1 MNGLEALDK
10 KLFVFLNSDL
20 SNRVLDVLM
29 PFITKN
35 PALFLLPVFAF
46 LLYRVKSERFKVFIL
61 PVVGLLLND
70 GVTHLLKELI
80 KRSRPFV
87 ENSDVIL
94 LVGKGGSFSM
104 PSAHASNVAAVSAVL
119 GYLIW
124 KHFKGRIR
132 IVGMTYLSMIVV
144 LIGLSRVYVGVH
156 YPSDVLV
163 GTLLGL
169 IIGLTVIYANVL
181 FTKGLTSSP
190 VKTLLVFSLVG
201 ISLFRLYYIFFGPLD
216 LSPDEAQYW
225 DWSRHLDLSYY
236 SKGPGIAYIIYLSRS
251 IFGDTPFGVRLPAV
265 MFSLGSSLLIY
276 YFTRDRAV
284 IKGVDQVRSERA
296 GLAAALTLQVIPLFS
311 AYGVI
316 NTIDAP
322 LIFFWSLAL
331 YLFGRIDKTERELR
345 MAKAVD
351 WITLGIV
358 IGLGFLVKYTMV
370 FFVASGFLY
379 YLVEKK
385 RRRYLKRVGPWM
397 AFVSFLVVS
406 SPVFLW
412 NADHGWVTFL
422 HTAGQAHIADGFR
435 ITPERLI
442 EFIGSQIG
450 VITPVLFFALFISVF
465 SMKKRYGE
473 IGMSGWFMLPTF
485 LFFLLKSLQGKVQAN
500 WALPAYLSSL
510 AALGV
515 ELATSWRQYSRGR
528 RSVVVAGYLLAV
540 FITVIAHYPSLVSL
554 PVKYDPSARL
564 RGWSELGDEV
574 TRVAQGMKRPFFIA
588 SDRYQ
593 ITSELAFYVKGNPTT
608 YCLNRGRRMNQYDL
622 WQGYEGLKGYDA
634 IMVFF
639 GDSPVPK
646 DLVPYFDNI
655 SKRVYT
661 VKEGKD
667 TLREYTILIGRNF
680 KGMERRGFESF

>member
-1 MNGLEALDK
+1 MNSLEALDK
-10 KLFVFLNSDL
+10 KLFVFFNSDI
-20 SNRVLDVLM
+20 SNSVFDVLM

-35 PALFLLPVFAF
+35 PALLLLPVFLF
-46 LLYRVKSERFKVFIL
+46 LLLGVKSERFKVFIL
-61 PVVGLLLND
+61 PLSGLLLND
-70 GVTHLLKELI
+70 GVTHLLKEII

-119 GYLIW
+119 GYMLW
-124 KHFKGRIR
+124 RNVKGRAR
-132 IVGMTYLSMIVV
+132 GVGMTYLFLIVV
-144 LIGLSRVYVGVH
+144 LIDLSRIYVGVH

-169 IIGLTVIYANVL
+169 IIGLIVIYADAL
-181 FTKGLTSSP
+181 FTKGLSSSP
-190 VKTLLVFSLVG
+190 AKTLLVFSLIG
-201 ISLFRLYYIFFGPLD
+201 ISLFRLYYILFGPLD

-236 SKGPGIAYIIYLSRS
+236 SKGPGIAYIIYISRS
-251 IFGDTPFGVRLPAV
+251 IFGDTPFGVRFPAV
-265 MFSLGSSLLIY
+265 VFSLGSSLLIY
-276 YFTRDRAV
+276 YFTRERAV
-284 IKGVDQVRSERA
+284 LKGMDQGVSEWA
-296 GLAAALTLQVIPLFS
+296 GVIAALTLQVIPLFS

-345 MAKAVD
+345 MAKTIH
-351 WITLGIV
+351 WLTLGIV

-370 FFVASGFLY
+370 FFIASGFLY
-379 YLVEKK
+379 YLAGKN
-385 RRRYLKRVGPWM
+385 RRRYLKRAGPWIT
-397 AFVSFLVVS
+397 FVGFLVAS
-406 SPVFLW
+406 SPVFIW
-412 NADHGWVTFL
+412 NIDHGWVTFL

-435 ITPERLI
+435 IMPERFI
-442 EFIGSQIG
+442 EFIGSQVG
-450 VITPVLFFALFISVF
+450 VITPVIFFGMFISLF

-473 IGMSGWFMLPTF
+473 YGLSGWFMFPTF

-500 WALPAYLSSL
+500 WALPAYLSALS
-510 AALGV
+510 ALGC
-515 ELATSWRQYSRGR
+515 ELAISWRQYSRCR

-540 FITVIAHYPSLVSL
+540 SVTVIAHYPSLVSL

-564 RGWSELGDEV
+564 RGWSELGNEV
-574 TRVAQGMKRPFFIA
+574 TRIVQDMKRPFFIA

-593 ITSELAFYVKGNPTT
+593 ITSELAFYVKGKPTT
-608 YCLNRGRRMNQYDL
+608 YCLNMGRRMNQYDL

-639 GDSPVPK
+639 GTPPVAK
-646 DLVPYFDNI
+646 DLLPYFDKVT
-655 SKRVYT
+655 KRVFT
-661 VKEGKD
+661 VNEGENI
-667 TLREYTILIGRNF
+667 LRKYTILIGRNF